1 MSDMASPAIGR
12 GPIDHAHRS
21 YLQKR
26 AESRLAASQY
36 RIELVGALGSLDWPS
51 ICASCG
57 ADTSDR
63 LTVKK
68 VFGRPRS
75 NTHRARYQ
83 RQVIQSAE
91 IPYCG
96 TCVARHRALTPPRSL
111 IGDMWSIL
119 WPVLIPMIGA
129 GWFFQLTLRMM
140 FETPSADPYSKYAWG
155 PPAFFGA
162 IILWCLVISWY
173 SSRALR
179 VEKQSEVT
187 QACDYSDDVSW
198 LFERERRVYALRNER
213 FAREFSAANNTRRWS
228 ADDDRRSHWIR
239 GATYSVAAILIIV
252 VGVFMALARGVI

>member
-1 MSDMASPAIGR
+1 MTDAAGPAVGR
-12 GPIDHAHRS
+12 GPINHAHRS

-36 RIELVGALGSLDWPS
+36 RIELVGALAALDWPS
-51 ICASCG
+51 ICANCG
-57 ADTSDR
+57 ADTGDR
-63 LTVKK
+63 LIVKK

-75 NTHRARYQ
+75 NTRRARYQ
-83 RQVIQSAE
+83 RQVIQSAQ
-91 IPYCG
+91 IPYCRS
-96 TCVARHRALTPPRSL
+96 CAARHRELTPPRSL
-111 IGDMWSIL
+111 IGDLWSIV

-140 FETPSADPYSKYAWG
+140 FDTPRTDPYSKYAWG

-162 IILWCLVISWY
+162 IVLWCLVISWY

-198 LFERERRVYALRNER
+198 LFERERRVYGMRNER
-213 FAREFSAANNTRRWS
+213 FARAFSAANNARGWS
-228 ADDDRRSHWIR
+228 ADDDRRSYWIR
-239 GATYSVAAILIIV
+239 GVTYTVAAIALVAGGIV
-252 VGVFMALARGVI
+252 FALVRGFV